1 MENDKYFT
9 GKEQLEILHLYWRIL
24 HAAGNQLHSNDLH
37 EIHDLFRKIVD
48 QKKESEAGQEVLNPI
63 IKDLNTVYL
72 AVSEIGM
79 GRATILGVLAF
90 DALREGV
97 LMENDIEHRFGQ
109 EVSIIVRGLLKAH
122 ELYSKSVAVES
133 ENFRKLLLT
142 FAEDIRVVFILIA
155 EHVYI
160 MRNLSLYDEE
170 RRNRIARE
178 SAYLYAPM
186 AHRMGLYKLKTELE
200 DLSLKWLSPEIYNDI
215 VARLSETKSE
225 REKYIDD
232 FISPLKNQL
241 ELEGFDFEIKG
252 RTKSIYSI
260 WNKIKKKGTPFENI
274 YDIFAVRIILNSP
287 PEREKS
293 DCWQVYSIVTDR
305 YQPNPKRLRDWLSIP
320 KSNGYESLHTTVM
333 GPGGKW
339 VEVQIRTRRMDEIAE
354 KGLAA
359 HWKYKGIKSEQGM
372 EEWLKNLR
380 EILENPEKN
389 AVDFM
394 DDFRLDLY
402 EDDVFVFTPNGEL
415 RKLKQGAT
423 VLDFAFHIHSA
434 IGCRCVGAK
443 VNGKNVPIR
452 HVLSNGD
459 QVEILTSPN
468 QIPKISWLDCVVTG
482 KAKTK
487 IKQVLREMATKD
499 AELGKE
505 MLERKFRNWKWDYNE
520 SVYMRCIRKAGF
532 KTVTEFYQG
541 VAHGTVDLQRF
552 RERMEAE
559 RKTTSDSLVEHSAA
573 DFIQTDPNEDEN
585 IRKQGISDD
594 VLVIDKNLTGIEY
607 KLAKCCNPI
616 YGDKVFGF
624 VSAAGGIKIHR
635 LSCPN
640 APQMISRYGYR
651 IVKARWSGKGENQ
664 YTVTLRVTGKDDIGI
679 VTNITSLIS
688 KHLNL
693 SLRSISVDSEAG
705 VFRCLVAVRV
715 GNLSE
720 CEDLIRRIAAI
731 RGVAEV
737 LREG

>member
-1 MENDKYFT
+1 
-9 GKEQLEILHLYWRIL
+9 
-24 HAAGNQLHSNDLH
+24 
-37 EIHDLFRKIVD
+37 
-48 QKKESEAGQEVLNPI
+48 
-63 IKDLNTVYL
+63 
-72 AVSEIGM
+72 
-79 GRATILGVLAF
+79 
-90 DALREGV
+90 
-97 LMENDIEHRFGQ
+97 
-109 EVSIIVRGLLKAH
+109 
-122 ELYSKSVAVES
+122 
-133 ENFRKLLLT
+133 
-142 FAEDIRVVFILIA
+142 
-155 EHVYI
+155 
-160 MRNLSLYDEE
+160 
-170 RRNRIARE
+170 
-178 SAYLYAPM
+178 
-186 AHRMGLYKLKTELE
+186 
-200 DLSLKWLSPEIYNDI
+200 
-215 VARLSETKSE
+215 
-225 REKYIDD
+225 
-232 FISPLKNQL
+232 
-241 ELEGFDFEIKG
+241 
-252 RTKSIYSI
+252 
-260 WNKIKKKGTPFENI
+260 
-274 YDIFAVRIILNSP
+274 
-287 PEREKS
+287 
-293 DCWQVYSIVTDR
+293 
-305 YQPNPKRLRDWLSIP
+305 
-320 KSNGYESLHTTVM
+320 
-333 GPGGKW
+333 
-339 VEVQIRTRRMDEIAE
+339 
-354 KGLAA
+354 
-359 HWKYKGIKSEQGM
+359 M

-559 RKTTSDSLVEHSAA
+559 RKATSDSLVEHSAA

-705 VFRCLVAVRV
+705 VFRCHVTVRV

>member
-1 MENDKYFT
+1 MEKDNYFT
-9 GKEQLEILHLYWRIL
+9 KAEQQELVHLYWRIL
-24 HAAGNQLHSNDLH
+24 HATGGQMSAQDLRQIQDLLRQTIDRKRKD
-37 EIHDLFRKIVD
+37 EIC
-48 QKKESEAGQEVLNPI
+48 QEKLNPI

-72 AVSEIGM
+72 TVSEIGM
-79 GRATILGVLAF
+79 GRATVLSVLVF
-90 DALREGV
+90 EALREGV
-97 LMENDIEHRFGQ
+97 MQEPDVEPRFGRD
-109 EVSIIVRGLLKAH
+109 VAVIVRGLLKAH
-122 ELYSKSVAVES
+122 ELYRKNVAIES

-160 MRNLSLYDEE
+160 MRNLEKYDEDQ
-170 RRNRIARE
+170 RHRIARE

-186 AHRMGLYKLKTELE
+186 AHRMGLYKMKTELE
-200 DLSLKWLSPEIYNDI
+200 DLSLKWLSPDIYNEI
-215 VARLSETKSE
+215 SARLTETKDV
-225 REKYIDD
+225 REKYIAD
-232 FISPLKNQL
+232 FIAPLREQL
-241 ELEGFDFEIKG
+241 RQAGFDFEIKG

-274 YDIFAVRIILNSP
+274 YDIFAVRVILNSV
-287 PEREKS
+287 PEREKA
-293 DCWQVYSIVTDR
+293 DCWQVYSIVTDK

-333 GPGGKW
+333 GPEGRW
-339 VEVQIRTRRMDEIAE
+339 VEVQIRTRRMDEIAV

-372 EEWLKNLR
+372 EDWLKNLR

-402 EDDVFVFTPNGEL
+402 DDDVFVFTPGGEL
-415 RKLKQGAT
+415 KKLKQGST
-423 VLDFAFHIHSA
+423 VLDFAFNIHSA

-459 QVEILTSPN
+459 QVEVLTSQN
-468 QIPKISWLDCVVTG
+468 QMPKSSWLEYVVTG

-487 IKQVLREMATKD
+487 IKQVLRELATKD

-505 MLERKFRNWKWDYNE
+505 MLERKLRNWKVEYEE
-520 SVYMRCIRKAGF
+520 SDYMRSIRKAGF

-552 RERMEAE
+552 REMIETE
-559 RKTTSDSLVEHSAA
+559 RQTSSEQPTEHSAA
-573 DFIQTDPNEDEN
+573 EFIHADLNEEME
-585 IRKQGISDD
+585 IGKHGVSDD
-594 VLVIDKNLTGIEY
+594 VLVIDKDLTGIEY

-624 VSAAGGIKIHR
+624 VSALGGIKIHR
-635 LSCPN
+635 VTCPN

-651 IVKARWSGKGENQ
+651 VVKARWSGKGGSQ
-664 YTVTLRVTGKDDIGI
+664 YAVSLRVTGKDDIGI
-679 VTNITSLIS
+679 VTNISSLIS
-688 KHLNL
+688 KHPKVT
-693 SLRSISVDSEAG
+693 LRSISVDSGDG
-705 VFRCLVAVRV
+705 VFSGQVTVLVS
-715 GNLSE
+715 NLAD
-720 CEDLIRRIAAI
+720 CEELVRRIEAI
-731 RGVAEV
+731 RGVTGV
-737 LREG
+737 TREG